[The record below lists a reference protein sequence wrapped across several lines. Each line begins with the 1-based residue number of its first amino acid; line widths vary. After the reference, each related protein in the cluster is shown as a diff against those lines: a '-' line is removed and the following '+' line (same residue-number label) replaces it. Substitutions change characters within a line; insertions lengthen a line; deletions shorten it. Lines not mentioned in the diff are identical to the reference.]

1 MLELPGE
8 QAMNQELAFTKSKGC
23 QRALCGQRFDMG
35 RLEPRLHSAVRGF
48 FTAVVVA
55 AFTLCATS
63 LYAVVVTDDFSDFN
77 DTANPAWTH
86 LDGAVGSTGQTW
98 DASTGEYHLIA
109 PSNGAVPGLEGYG
122 FVGSHVGPSFTDV
135 RVSVDIKEF
144 PNVGP
149 LGSFF
154 GVIARS
160 NGDNRPPTAGVGIP
174 IHAYN
179 YQYEASAN
187 SGLGEMTLNI
197 LYGDGLRDIRS
208 QKGPAGTPL
217 LDNTKDYR
225 IVLEV
230 IGDALHGQVFELDAS
245 GNIVRTVAEQW
256 RDVVVESLGNIDHD
270 GDNSTPQVP
279 FEPYTSGFSGVAGVG
294 YILASDADF
303 TIDNFRTETAAAGD
317 YNRNGVTD
325 GADYVLWR
333 KTMGNTGPT
342 TNPPLAFNDMR
353 ANGAV
358 SAGEFSQV
366 IDQADYDTWRTNFGT
381 SVSGSGLG
389 GGGAVP
395 EPTSAAMALLG
406 LAASCFAFRRRHR
419 LNPK

>member
-1 MLELPGE
+1 M
-8 QAMNQELAFTKSKGC
+8 ALA
-23 QRALCGQRFDMG
+23 L
-35 RLEPRLHSAVRGF
+35 SAPP
-48 FTAVVVA
+48 
-55 AFTLCATS
+55 S
-63 LYAVVVTDDFSDFN
+63 LYGVVVTDDFSDLN
-77 DTANPAWTH
+77 DTANPVWTH

-160 NGDNRPPTAGVGIP
+160 NGDNRPPTPGVGIP

-179 YQYEASAN
+179 YQYEAGAN
-187 SGLGEMTLNI
+187 SGLGEMVLNI

-208 QKGPAGTPL
+208 QKGFAPTGTEPL

-230 IGDALHGQVFELDAS
+230 IGDALHGQVFELDGS
-245 GNIVRTVAEQW
+245 GNVVRTVAEQW

-294 YILASDADF
+294 YILATDADF
-303 TIDNFRTETAAAGD
+303 TVDNFRTETAAAGD

-342 TNPPLAFNDMR
+342 LNPPPGFNDMR

-366 IDQADYDTWRTNFGT
+366 IDQADYDTWRANFGT
-381 SVSGSGLG
+381 SASGSGLG
-389 GGGAVP
+389 GGGGVP
-395 EPTSAAMALLG
+395 EPATFVLLLLSVAG
-406 LAASCFAFRRRHR
+406 FACRRSSRHAASR
-419 LNPK
+419 